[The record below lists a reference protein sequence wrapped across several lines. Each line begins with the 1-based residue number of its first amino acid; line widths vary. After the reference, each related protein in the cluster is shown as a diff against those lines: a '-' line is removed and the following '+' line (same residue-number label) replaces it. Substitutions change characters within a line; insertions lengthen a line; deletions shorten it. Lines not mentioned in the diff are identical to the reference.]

1 MMAAFLIVVYIGV
14 CALVIWQDPARGKK

>member
-1 MMAAFLIVVYIGV
+1 MTAYLIVMFLIG